1 MLCLLGLYFP
11 GHWLSHSVTSL
22 WRARLRAS
30 PKKYYT
36 AMPLV
41 RHIRKKYDG
50 THIIAFKNS
59 YLRPPFT
66 AHVLYDFL
74 LYSICDVTSQKQT
87 TKRLALF
94 SSVVS
99 ASFFIRSHG
108 WIQHPFHDTYPEWLE
123 SRANICSRK
132 SPFAHKGIIQRTMI
146 FCQKTTQ

>member
-1 MLCLLGLYFP
+1 MKYIKTVLLTVVKDLYLSTNNMDVVSVGPLFP
-11 GHWLSHSVTSL
+11 GPLTFPFCYIIVKSRL
-22 WRARLRAS
+22 WAS

-66 AHVLYDFL
+66 ARALYDFL
-74 LYSICDVTSQKQT
+74 LYSISDVTSKERT

-99 ASFFIRSHG
+99 ASFWSIRSYG
-108 WIQHPFHDTYPEWLE
+108 WIKHPFHDIY
-123 SRANICSRK
+123 S
-132 SPFAHKGIIQRTMI
+132 
-146 FCQKTTQ
+146 